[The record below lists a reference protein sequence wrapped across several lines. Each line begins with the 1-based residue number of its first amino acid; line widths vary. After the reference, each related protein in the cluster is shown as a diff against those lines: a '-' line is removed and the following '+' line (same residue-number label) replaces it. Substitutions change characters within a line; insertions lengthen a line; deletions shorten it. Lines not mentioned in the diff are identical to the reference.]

1 MDYFVKRSLKYA
13 FKDTFSFPPWVCFT
27 AFVMAMIQMT
37 LRYLIDGNLL
47 YLFFVLIAIAVTL
60 VAFICQFFFYRIILR

>member
-13 FKDTFSFPPWVCFT
+13 FKDSFSFPPWACFT
-27 AFVMAMIQMT
+27 AFVMAIIQMT

-47 YLFFVLIAIAVTL
+47 YLFFVLIAISVTL
-60 VAFICQFFFYRIILR
+60 FAFLCQFFFYRNILR